1 MNKFVK
7 IVGGLLGALAI
18 TGGVYI
24 NSQRDA
30 FIKDAV
36 TMVEKK
42 ASEYVGTQI
51 KIGSVD
57 VDEINLSK
65 LTGSSI
71 TVKNIELLD
80 KNSETMATV
89 DKAEIDFKLLSL
101 YDDGAGAVDEIKI
114 TGAHVDLKKRDDNSW
129 NFDDIK
135 FKSEG
140 ESTFDA
146 KIFVN
151 ESSVNAQF
159 DGKEI
164 SVTDISA
171 AADCADMTAIDT
183 TLSANVLDSHV
194 DATGIL
200 GADKQVVNAKIDS
213 VDVTKFLTYI
223 PEGTLPEALEIHG
236 GTLNQPSIHVTR
248 NGEILNYLVSSE
260 ISNGAVKVEDTTV
273 ENIVGNVTLNEK
285 EIWFNADAVANGQF
299 AAASGKVRTDTGEP
313 FFDIYAESENFS
325 PSAII
330 PNIGVDGAFAFTA
343 HLVGTAQKPLVEA
356 DIFSPYAA
364 YSDVSGNNL
373 RAHLNYGND
382 RVYLSDV
389 SGETFGG
396 TFTGDVAVYALT
408 KAFTA
413 NVKAFDID
421 AAQILNYIQSDV
433 DLNGKISG
441 DVSINGTGTELD
453 KLKIFGSAQM
463 SRADFQGFAVDD
475 AKTSFY
481 YDNKILKIDNFN
493 AVLPNRGAVGVEGEI
508 ENAERLNLKFF
519 ASHVDLSTAQSL
531 NENLQMSGL
540 ADLSGEIHGDIS
552 NPQLDVKLSAVDSA
566 SNGGEHFKG
575 IFLKQPYDSIK
586 LAASGSLDEI
596 KLSDFELEKGGK
608 VIWSSKSGTVN
619 LRDKL
624 LNVEINTTGA
634 RVEDIVAL
642 VAPDENFTGNIDNKI
657 KITGS
662 FDNPNVVGEVHFNI
676 GSYRGILISS
686 IDGEYFYE
694 GDQLRLQNV
703 FVQSPMADV
712 ILDGTFEKATGAL
725 DFVVEGKDLS
735 LKRIRSK
742 LPENYNA
749 EGHATFEGVLRGT
762 IDNPRFIG
770 QIDSEALT
778 LNGVDVT
785 DVHGQVEVLGN
796 NYLLEEFRFS
806 HGGGNC
812 KMHLHID
819 DGRKT
824 LNGLAT
830 VQNFDIGAL
839 LALADYKNVPLN
851 GNLDSTITIG
861 GKIRDPFIEI
871 KGAIPQGDIA
881 GHDIH
886 AVEVDVNLLNQ
897 EVNFNKLHGRQG
909 DDGTFSVTGKI
920 DRLGDLN
927 LNFAAKDLE
936 LAMFSAAAGLDL
948 DVTGTTDISAK
959 ISGMST
965 NPLAQGTLT
974 ASGSVNGATF
984 DLLQADV
991 GFKDWTFDIK
1001 ELFVQRAIADSL
1013 YKASASGKIPVE
1025 ALYIDRGRPLS
1036 ADEQL
1041 NITVEL
1047 DDADLS
1053 LLPVVNDFVAW
1064 AVGDMDGQIKI
1075 TGTAKTPQVNGKIS
1089 VSDGTIKFKHVD
1101 SPIEHLNIATAFKG
1115 DRFDIENFT
1124 GNVGDGIFTVNG
1136 GFNFANFEISD
1147 YNFNLKADNLE
1158 MRGDFFDGPLNA
1170 EFSLGELQFF
1180 GRKFPKVAGHLDL
1193 DKCTISIPAIP
1204 DSDDPLPHIALD
1216 VSLNLGDKVHL
1227 YQSHLYDMY
1236 LTGSARFEGSTLHPK
1251 PSGSIS
1257 VKRGGTLTYLNSVFD
1272 IHEGEAHF
1280 NQIESFFP
1288 TIHFYADTK
1297 MSRTKIF
1304 LYLDGTLNNM
1314 KVTLGS
1320 SPEMTETEIIQVLTL
1335 RENYEKGTQNIAA
1348 ADVLAIGLQMSILGD
1363 IEDTVRRTL
1372 GFDQFRLT
1380 RGTGSAFDYYSDRED
1395 KKENEFNIFIGKYI
1409 TDKIMLR
1416 YTQGI
1421 NGDKVSRYGFQYDFN
1436 DNIGFTVERERGQ
1449 YIFGLEAR
1457 FKF

>member
-42 ASEYVGTQI
+42 ASEFVGTQV
-51 KIGSVD
+51 KIGAVD
-57 VDEINLSK
+57 VDEINFSK

-114 TGAHVDLKKRDDNSW
+114 TGAHVDLKKRDDDSW
-129 NFDDIK
+129 NFNDLKIK
-135 FKSEG
+135 SSG
-140 ESTFDA
+140 ESSFDA
-146 KIFVN
+146 KIFVDK
-151 ESSVNAQF
+151 SSVNAQF

-171 AADCADMTAIDT
+171 TADCADMTAIDT

-200 GADKQVVNAKIDS
+200 GVDKQVVNAKIDT
-213 VDVTKFLTYI
+213 VDVSKVLPYI
-223 PEGTLPEALEIHG
+223 PEGTLPEALTING
-236 GTLNQPSIHVTR
+236 GTLNKPSIHISR

-260 ISNGAVKVEDTTV
+260 VTGGAVKVEDTTV

-313 FFDIYAESENFS
+313 FFDIYAESESFS
-325 PSAII
+325 PAAII
-330 PNIGVDGAFAFTA
+330 NNIGVDGAFAFNA
-343 HLVGTAQKPLVEA
+343 HLVGTAKNPLVEA

-364 YSDVSGNNL
+364 YSDFAANNIS
-373 RAHLNYGND
+373 AHLNYGDD
-382 RVYLSDV
+382 RIYLTDV
-389 SGETFGG
+389 SAETFGG
-396 TFTGDVAVYALT
+396 TLTGDVAIYALT
-408 KAFTA
+408 QAYTA

-421 AAQILNYIQSDV
+421 AAQILSYADSNV

-441 DVSINGTGTELD
+441 DVSINGTGADLD
-453 KLKIFGSAQM
+453 KLKLFGSAEM
-463 SRADFQGFAVDD
+463 SRADFQGFVIDD

-481 YDNKILKIDNFN
+481 YDNKILKIDNLN
-493 AVLPNRGAVGVEGEI
+493 AVLPGRGAVGVEGEI

-519 ASHVDLSTAQSL
+519 ASHVDLATARSL
-531 NENLQMSGL
+531 NENLDIGGL
-540 ADLSGEIHGDIS
+540 ADLNGEIHGDIS
-552 NPQLDVKLSAVDSA
+552 NPLIDVKLSAVDSTTR
-566 SNGGEHFKG
+566 GGYKG
-575 IFLKQPYDSIK
+575 IFFKQPYDSIK

-596 KLSDFELEKGGK
+596 NLSNFELEKGGK
-608 VIWSSKSGTVN
+608 IIWSSKAGTVN
-619 LRDKL
+619 LRDKTL
-624 LNVEINTTGA
+624 DVEINTRGA

-642 VAPDENFTGNIDNKI
+642 VAPDENFTGNIDNNI
-657 KITGS
+657 KITGT

-676 GSYRGILISS
+676 GSYHGILISS

-694 GDQLRLQNV
+694 GNQLRLQNV
-703 FVQSPMADV
+703 YVTSPMADM
-712 ILDGTFEKATGAL
+712 ILDGTFDKSTGAL

-735 LKRIRSK
+735 LKRIRAK
-742 LPENYNA
+742 LPDNYNA

-770 QIDSEALT
+770 QIDSDALT

-785 DVHGQVEVLGN
+785 DVHGQIEVIGD
-796 NYLLEEFRFS
+796 NYLLDEFRFTQ
-806 HGGGNC
+806 GGGNC
-812 KMHLHID
+812 KMQLHINNAQ
-819 DGRKT
+819 KS

-839 LALADYKNVPLN
+839 LSLADYNDIPLN

-861 GKIRDPFIEI
+861 GKIGDPFVEI

-886 AVEVDVNLLNQ
+886 AVEVDVTLLNQ
-897 EVNFNKLHGRQG
+897 EINFNKLNGRQG
-909 DDGTFSVTGKI
+909 DDGSFAVTGDI

-927 LNFAAKDLE
+927 FNFVSTNLA

-948 DVTGTTDISAK
+948 DVTGTADINAK
-959 ISGMST
+959 ITGTSM
-965 NPLAQGTLT
+965 NPQAEGTLT
-974 ASGSVNGATF
+974 AAGSVNGATF
-984 DLLQADV
+984 DLIQSKISM
-991 GFKDWTFDIK
+991 KDWVFDVK
-1001 ELFVQRAIADSL
+1001 EFFVQRAIADKI
-1013 YKASASGKIPVE
+1013 YKASAKGTIPVE
-1025 ALYIDRGRPLS
+1025 ALYIDAGRPLS
-1036 ADEQL
+1036 AEEQL
-1041 NITVEL
+1041 NITLEL

-1053 LLPVVNDFVAW
+1053 LLPVVNKFVAW
-1064 AVGDMDGQIKI
+1064 AVGNMDGQIKI
-1075 TGTAKTPQVNGKIS
+1075 TGTAAAPQVNGTIS
-1089 VSDGTIKFKHVD
+1089 VNDGTIKFKYVD

-1124 GNVGDGIFTVNG
+1124 GNVGKGIFNING
-1136 GFNFANFEISD
+1136 GFNFANFKISD

-1158 MRGDFFDGPLNA
+1158 MRGNFFDGPLNA
-1170 EFSLGELQFF
+1170 EFSLSELNFF
-1180 GRKFPKVAGHLDL
+1180 GRTLPKIAGHIDL
-1193 DKCTISIPAIP
+1193 DKCTISVPAIP
-1204 DSDDPLPHIALD
+1204 DSDDPLPHVALD
-1216 VSLNLGDKVHL
+1216 VALNLGDKVRL
-1227 YQSHLYDMY
+1227 YSSHLYDMY
-1236 LTGSARFEGSTLHPK
+1236 LTGSARFEGSTHHPK
-1251 PSGSIS
+1251 PSGSIN

-1272 IHEGEAHF
+1272 IREGEAHF

-1304 LYLDGTLNNM
+1304 LYVDGSLNNM
-1314 KVTLGS
+1314 TVKLGS

-1335 RENYEKGTQNIAA
+1335 RENYEKGVQNIAA

-1380 RGTGSAFDYYSDRED
+1380 RGTGSAFDYYSERED

-1436 DNIGFTVERERGQ
+1436 DNIGLTVERERGQ